1 MPAHEH
7 SAGPT
12 PQQSRI
18 LWNALTALAVIALLG
33 VAGLVFLGF
42 ISFLSW
48 SYPVLLPLG
57 LAVII
62 ALVLE
67 PAVNFAHRRGMPH
80 GTATLGVCGLAV
92 VVFLLFW
99 AFLLPPLFGEAGTF
113 FSKLPGWIDEGFNKL
128 ESLEKVEPVETVP
141 AATTT
146 NAPASGAPTVDTG
159 AAPAPAPS
167 PTRPRHSD
175 FAVKYLRPMLSR
187 SQFQDW
193 MKQNLPLLEQSLEQ
207 KAAQLVSSAMGPV
220 GQALGFALGF
230 GFVPI
235 YVYYF
240 LADQDRIVRHWHDY
254 VPLRDSPLRRE
265 IIAVLTE
272 INEVLVKYFRGQIVV
287 AAVDGLLT
295 GIGLTIIGIPYSLML
310 GVMTGAL
317 SLVPFLGIIASILP
331 ALLLGFVYGHG
342 LFKPIGVV
350 VVFAAVQ
357 LIESM
362 LVTPRVQS
370 HSTGLHPL
378 TIIIG
383 ILFWSMLLPGLLGPV
398 VAVPLTCAIVVLLRR
413 YVWQQ
418 RRGAVAPSAE
428 K

>member
-1 MPAHEH
+1 MPAHENA
-7 SAGPT
+7 AGPT

-18 LWNALTALAVIALLG
+18 LWSALTALAVIALVG
-33 VAGLVFLGF
+33 VAGLVFVGF

-48 SYPVLLPLG
+48 AYPVLLPLG

-67 PAVNFAHRRGMPH
+67 PAVNFAHGRGMPH
-80 GTATLGVCGLAV
+80 RTATLGVCGLAAV
-92 VVFLLFW
+92 GFLLFW
-99 AFLLPPLFGEAGTF
+99 AFLLPPLFTEAGNF
-113 FSKLPGWIDEGFNKL
+113 FAKLPGWIDEGFNKL
-128 ESLEKVEPVETVP
+128 ESLETLPPPVTSE
-141 AATTT
+141 AAST
-146 NAPASGAPTVDTG
+146 NGAPTLDTN
-159 AAPAPAPS
+159 AAPAVSAPAP
-167 PTRPRHSD
+167 TRSRHSD
-175 FAVKYLRPMLSR
+175 FAVRYLRPMLSH

-193 MKQNLPLLEQSLEQ
+193 MKTNLPLLEQSLEQ
-207 KAAQLVSSAMGPV
+207 KAAHLLSSAMGPV

-240 LADQDRIVRHWHDY
+240 LADQDRISRHWHDY
-254 VPLRDSPLRRE
+254 VPLRESHLRRE
-265 IIAVLTE
+265 IIAVVTE
-272 INEVLVKYFRGQIVV
+272 INEVLVRYFRGQIVV
-287 AAVDGLLT
+287 ASVDGLLT
-295 GIGLTIIGIPYSLML
+295 GIGLTIIGIPDSLML

-317 SLVPFLGIIASILP
+317 SIVPFLGIIASILP
-331 ALLLGFVYGHG
+331 ALLLGFISGVG
-342 LFKPIGVV
+342 LFKPIGVI

-357 LIESM
+357 VIESM

-398 VAVPLTCAIVVLLRR
+398 VAVPLTCSIVVLLRR
-413 YVWQQ
+413 YVWQP
-418 RRGAVAPSAE
+418 RRAAAAQAAV